1 MPTLYQQGTQRI
13 EIIVRK
19 DTTGGEIGA
28 KETETDQVSS
38 ENAQN
43 DENQSQSRISS
54 KTQRMILTN
63 ATHAAAVAKQ
73 AFNLTVDDYISR
85 LGYQNGDS
93 AYQQQVQRS
102 FEVVKDTSNI
112 ASATIMG
119 ALYGSHGGFIGTVLG
134 GVLGF
139 ATSGISTFF
148 KYRGREEEFNYKTF
162 KENNAIAYQRA
173 RAGINLT
180 TGRLR

>member
-13 EIIVRK
+13 EIIIRK

-38 ENAQN
+38 ENVQD
-43 DENQSQSRISS
+43 DENQPQSRISS

-63 ATHAAAVAKQ
+63 STHAVAVAKQ
-73 AFNLTVDDYISR
+73 AFNLAVDDYISR

-102 FEVVKDTSNI
+102 FEVIKDNANV
-112 ASATIMG
+112 ASATAMG
-119 ALYGSHGGFIGTVLG
+119 MLYGSNGGFIGMVLG
-134 GVLGF
+134 GALGF
-139 ATSGISTFF
+139 ATSSISIFF
-148 KYRGREEEFNYKTF
+148 KYRGRDEEFNYKTF